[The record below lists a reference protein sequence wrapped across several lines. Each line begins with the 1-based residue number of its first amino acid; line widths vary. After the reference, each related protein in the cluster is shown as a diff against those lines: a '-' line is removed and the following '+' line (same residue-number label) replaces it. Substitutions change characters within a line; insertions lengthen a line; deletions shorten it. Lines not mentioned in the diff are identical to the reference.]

1 MAASPRYP
9 PMSPS
14 PLSKIVLAVGLAL
27 AASLPL
33 HAEDAL
39 LKPVPM
45 PDLSKL
51 PAQKADAM
59 RKEREE
65 FDRVRATLAGD
76 RLAEAYAMLATVY
89 SRNELNAAATVAIED
104 AVLLAPKDGRWRY
117 LQGII
122 SLNDKNTL
130 GAKTSFENAFA
141 LDQNYLPIRTA
152 AANQRIASGDLDGAR
167 KMLEEYVA
175 KSQDEA
181 VPYAMLGDIA
191 LRQKRYRD
199 AIDQLGRALKLAPD
213 ANKLYA
219 QLADAYAGAGDA
231 KAAAEAR
238 AKAGNN
244 PPSLYD
250 PLGSGLFGRNAAK
263 APPQPSRPADP
274 KAQAL
279 NDAIVQSGQRQYAAA
294 RASLDKA
301 LKIAPNDVDT
311 LALYARIEAISG
323 NIPAAQSRAEA
334 AIAADGKNA
343 VARFSQGAVREV
355 AGDDAGAQRGY
366 EEAIRLDPKQI
377 GARVSLGNLLMRN
390 GRYDGAIEQYRKV
403 TELAGGD
410 GDAWA
415 RLLAAEVAAG
425 RCAAGLKDINGALA
439 KNSNDAY
446 LLQLFVRLASTCPA
460 ASAEEKRM
468 ALDYATKIY
477 RGSDSAQISEAYA
490 LALAANGKW
499 DDAVTTQQAAM
510 FLVLRSAGKSELE
523 PFREVLKQLQAK
535 KLPDRPWPAS
545 SGVYHPARLE
555 PDRAPPPAAA
565 QAPPP
570 KKP

>member
-1 MAASPRYP
+1 MSPR
-9 PMSPS
+9 

-27 AASLPL
+27 ALPLL
-33 HAEDAL
+33 HAEAL

-51 PAQKADAM
+51 PAQKAEAL

-76 RLAEAYAMLATVY
+76 RLAEAYALLATVY
-89 SRNELNAAATVAIED
+89 SRNELNDAATVAIED

-152 AANQRIASGDLDGAR
+152 AANQRIAAGDLDGAR
-167 KMLEEYVA
+167 KMLEEYTA
-175 KSQDEA
+175 KKQDEA

-199 AIDQLGRALKLAPD
+199 AIEQLNQALKLAPD

-219 QLADAYAGAGDA
+219 QLAEAYAGAGDA
-231 KAAAEAR
+231 KAAADAR

-263 APPQPSRPADP
+263 APPTAANAPQRPLDP

-279 NDAIVQSGQRQYAAA
+279 NEAIVLSGQRQYAAA

-301 LKIAPNDVDT
+301 LKLAPNDVEV

-323 NIPAAQSRAEA
+323 NIPAAESRAA
-334 AIAADGKNA
+334 AAVAADGKNA

-366 EEAIRLDPKQI
+366 EEAIRLDPKLI
-377 GARVSLGNLLMRN
+377 GARVSLANLLLRTA
-390 GRYDGAIEQYRKV
+390 RYDGAIEQYRKV
-403 TELAGGD
+403 AELSGGD
-410 GDAWA
+410 GDALA
-415 RLLAAEVAAG
+415 RLVAAEVAAG
-425 RCAAGLKDINGALA
+425 RCAAGLKDVNGALA
-439 KNSNDAY
+439 KNANDPY
-446 LLQLFVRLASTCPA
+446 LLQLFVRLASTCSA
-460 ASAEEKRM
+460 ASADEKRM
-468 ALDYATKIY
+468 ALDYAAKLY
-477 RGSDSAQISEAYA
+477 RGSESAQVGEAYA

-499 DDAVTTQQAAM
+499 DDAVKTQQGAM
-510 FLVLRSAGKSELE
+510 FLVLRSVGQAELA
-523 PFREVLKQLQAK
+523 PFREVLQQLQAK

-545 SGVYHPARLE
+545 SSVYRPARLE
-555 PDRAPPPAAA
+555 ADRAPPPPAAA
-565 QAPPP
+565 

>member
-1 MAASPRYP
+1 
-9 PMSPS
+9 MSTS

-27 AASLPL
+27 ASPLL
-33 HAEDAL
+33 HAEAL

-51 PAQKADAM
+51 PAQKADSL

-76 RLAEAYAMLATVY
+76 RLAEAYALLATVY
-89 SRNELNAAATVAIED
+89 SRNGLSEAATVAIED

-122 SLNDKNTL
+122 SLSDKNTL

-167 KMLEEYVA
+167 KMLEEYTA
-175 KSQDEA
+175 KKQDEA
-181 VPYAMLGDIA
+181 VPFAMLGDIA

-199 AIDQLGRALKLAPD
+199 AVELLNQALKLAPD

-219 QLADAYAGAGDA
+219 QLAEAYAGAGDA
-231 KAAAEAR
+231 KAAADAR

-250 PLGSGLFGRNAAK
+250 PLGSGLFGRNAAEA
-263 APPQPSRPADP
+263 APASPQKPVDP
-274 KAQAL
+274 KVQAM
-279 NDAIVQSGQRQYAAA
+279 NEAIVQSGQRQYAAA

-301 LKIAPNDVDT
+301 LKLAPNDVAV
-311 LALYARIEAISG
+311 LSLYARIEAISG
-323 NIPAAQSRAEA
+323 NIPTAESRAAA
-334 AIAADGKNA
+334 AIAADGKSA

-366 EEAIRLDPKQI
+366 EEAIRLDPKLI
-377 GARVSLGNLLMRN
+377 GARVSLGNLLLRS
-390 GRYDGAIEQYRKV
+390 GRHDGAIEQYRKV
-403 TELAGGD
+403 TELSGGD
-410 GDAWA
+410 GDALA
-415 RLLAAEVAAG
+415 RLVAAEVAAG
-425 RCAAGLKDINGALA
+425 RCAAGLKDVNGVLA
-439 KNSNDAY
+439 KNTNDPY
-446 LLQLFVRLASTCPA
+446 LLQLFVRLASTCSA
-460 ASAEEKRM
+460 ASADEKRM
-468 ALDYATKIY
+468 ALDYAGKIY
-477 RGSDSAQISEAYA
+477 RGSESAQVGEAYA

-499 DDAVTTQQAAM
+499 DDAVKTQQGAM
-510 FLVLRSAGKSELE
+510 FLVLRSGGQAELG
-523 PFREVLKQLQAK
+523 PFREVLQQLQAK

-545 SGVYHPARLE
+545 SSIYRPARLE
-555 PDRAPPPAAA
+555 PDRAPPPAPAA
-565 QAPPP
+565 S